1 MRRKRRSKEPDE
13 KPDESWLLPYADM
26 LTLLFA
32 LFIILFAMSDV
43 NAQKYDQL
51 SKVFQHEFSS
61 NKGIIMD
68 SESLIDS
75 PSDVPISAD
84 TEDENKGEGTDEDE
98 DEDKDEDEDQN
109 KAENEN
115 GELLELRTLEQD
127 IDSYVIANNLSEVL
141 GTKLTDEGLLITI
154 SNKISFDSGSAKV
167 KDEGKKIAKEVS
179 KLLYTD
185 PPNQIVISGHADDRP
200 IYNVDYASNWEL
212 SVIRAINFMA
222 LILEDEEFNPGLF
235 SAKGFGEHQPLVPN
249 TSEENRQKN
258 RRVEVLILPNYAIDV
273 DEPTEE

>member
-51 SKVFQHEFSS
+51 SKVFQNEFSS

-84 TEDENKGEGTDEDE
+84 TEDEDKGEGTDEDE
-98 DEDKDEDEDQN
+98 N
-109 KAENEN
+109 KNEN
-115 GELLELRTLEQD
+115 GELIELRTLEQE

-179 KLLYTD
+179 NLLYTD

-200 IYNVDYASNWEL
+200 IYNEDYTSNWEL

-222 LILEDEEFNPGLF
+222 LILENEEFSPGLF

-249 TSEENRQKN
+249 TSEENREKN
-258 RRVEVLILPNYAIDV
+258 RRVEVLILPNYEIDV